1 MVMNEGRVCRIRNP
15 LSRSSRM
22 SSDDCMI
29 AGFLWNLGLAGWCG
43 VVCVSLLPIP
53 RRRGEYLRVG
63 SLLPSL
69 ATEASLHRQQTVT
82 VEFCAAAGKPEG
94 WCAGAL
100 LLRAQSS
107 LQVLDKHLPRDLT
120 LNSQLCQLFSG
131 PIKKQERGRPEQL
144 LFGHPGA
151 LGWGVGCDIQLDA

>member
-22 SSDDCMI
+22 SSDDRMI
-29 AGFLWNLGLAGWCG
+29 AGFLWNFGFAGG
-43 VVCVSLLPIP
+43 VVCASLLPIP
-53 RRRGEYLRVG
+53 RRRREYLPVG

-69 ATEASLHRQQTVT
+69 ATEASLHRQQTGT

-100 LLRAQSS
+100 LPRAQSA
-107 LQVLDKHLPRDLT
+107 LQVLDKDFPRDLA
-120 LNSQLCQLFSG
+120 LNSQLCQLFSC
-131 PIKKQERGRPEQL
+131 PIKKQKRRWPEQL
-144 LFGHPGA
+144 LLGHPGA
-151 LGWGVGCDIQLDA
+151 LGWGVGGDIQLYA